1 MLGLRRKAGRDTM
14 DKYEFNIKVE
24 QIKKLVTKGDFT
36 TSMKIADTID
46 WRRVRNANLLAM
58 ISQVYE
64 KNGEYQEAKEILMQ
78 AYERAPVGKR
88 LLFKLAE
95 LALREGNVREAEE
108 YYREFNEAA
117 PGDPRQNLLRYL
129 ILKAKGASSRQL
141 AAALEKYVATE
152 LDERW
157 MYELAELY
165 AAIGERNLCVQMCD
179 KIALMFAFGKYVDK
193 ALALKAQF
201 AALSDYQQDLVQN
214 PDKYEAQYK
223 AVEQEFENGAL
234 DVFGEDEQDPEENF
248 SGEMLFPDHD
258 YEGDSKY
265 GQNTDEPDYDG
276 EYDQGYDGQDGYGPE
291 DGDMP
296 YEESGDEVVAE
307 EPMEEAAED
316 PLRMPGRVTL
326 DEELVANLH
335 QAAAEEQL
343 AREMS
348 RLTRDGIADE
358 DILNEQTKK
367 LYDIHRALPPALR
380 GEEEPDSDMDG
391 EQEGFG
397 EYPDIEEGNETAAA
411 ESADEESGAQEMD
424 AEPAGGEA
432 ADADET
438 AEVLAAAEEEPVPE
452 YMAIETK
459 TPEKGMEKAI
469 EKLKAYH
476 TQNDS
481 HNQTVRITGSKL
493 SSRGVDAISEQLSG
507 RDLIV
512 DEAGDLVGEELEKLV
527 ELMTEDNNRDHMA
540 VVLLDNPRQMEDLY
554 QKYPEQM
561 DKFTRIDGEW
571 VPEEVSIGNAVMEQ
585 IEEEERQAR
594 KEEDAEN
601 AAEASGAEQSAAAEA
616 EGADAAETAETE
628 GTDAAETAETAET
641 DAAGEAA
648 QPEQRGDDYRQE
660 MDVDSFAQYAC
671 DYAASIDCSITG
683 KSMLALYERVELME
697 EDGVPLTKE
706 NAEAMIEEAADKA
719 EKPSLGR
726 LITGVFSAKYNKEG
740 LLILREEHFI

>member
-1 MLGLRRKAGRDTM
+1 M

-78 AYERAPVGKR
+78 AYERAPVGKS

-108 YYREFNEAA
+108 YYREFTEAA
-117 PGDPRQNLLRYL
+117 AGDPRQNLLRYL

-141 AAALEKYVATE
+141 AATLEKYVSVE

-165 AAIGERNLCVQMCD
+165 AAIGEKNLCVQMCD

-201 AALSDYQQDLVQN
+201 AALSDYQQDLVRN

-234 DVFGEDEQDPEENF
+234 DVFGEDDSYPEDHF
-248 SGEMLFPDHD
+248 SGEMQFPDHD
-258 YEGDSKY
+258 YDDDGGQYEQY
-265 GQNTDEPDYDG
+265 GEEPVYEEDAYG
-276 EYDQGYDGQDGYGPE
+276 PEYDGQEDQEPE
-291 DGDMP
+291 DEDVI
-296 YEESGDEVVAE
+296 YEEPAGDEDAAE
-307 EPMEEAAED
+307 ESAEETDEELQRAPE
-316 PLRMPGRVTL
+316 RVTI

-348 RLTRDGIADE
+348 RLTRDGAADE
-358 DILNEQTKK
+358 NVFNEQTKK

-380 GEEEPDSDMDG
+380 GEEVPDED
-391 EQEGFG
+391 
-397 EYPDIEEGNETAAA
+397 PEEAGSAEDLET
-411 ESADEESGAQEMD
+411 
-424 AEPAGGEA
+424 
-432 ADADET
+432 DADEQEISGE
-438 AEVLAAAEEEPVPE
+438 AEMPEASAAEDTDDAAGPAGTEDSDEADGASAAAEEEAVPE
-452 YMAIETK
+452 YMAIETR

-476 TQNDS
+476 VQHDS

-493 SSRGVDAISEQLSG
+493 NSRGVDTVTAQLTG

-512 DEAGDLVGEELEKLV
+512 DEAGDLSGEELEKLV
-527 ELMTEDNNRDHMA
+527 GLMTAEENQNHMA

-561 DKFTRIDGEW
+561 GSFTRIDGEL
-571 VPEEVSIGNAVMEQ
+571 VPEEVAIGNAVMEQ
-585 IEEEERQAR
+585 VEEQERLAR
-594 KEEDAEN
+594 KEEEGPEAITSTSDADR
-601 AAEASGAEQSAAAEA
+601 SAVVEPM
-616 EGADAAETAETE
+616 E
-628 GTDAAETAETAET
+628 
-641 DAAGEAA
+641 
-648 QPEQRGDDYRQE
+648 PEPRDDDRRQE
-660 MDVDSFAQYAC
+660 MDADSFAQYAC

-706 NAEAMIEEAADKA
+706 NAEAMIEEAADRA

>member
-1 MLGLRRKAGRDTM
+1 M

-165 AAIGERNLCVQMCD
+165 AAIGEKNLCVQMCD

-234 DVFGEDEQDPEENF
+234 DVFGEDDSYSEDHF
-248 SGEMLFPDHD
+248 SGEMQFPDHD
-258 YEGDSKY
+258 YEDEGRY
-265 GQNTDEPDYDG
+265 ADEPAYDG
-276 EYDQGYDGQDGYGPE
+276 NAYDQEYDGQEEYGPE
-291 DGDMP
+291 DGDMT
-296 YEESGDEVVAE
+296 YEEPAGE
-307 EPMEEAAED
+307 EPEGEPVEEMPEN
-316 PLRMPGRVTL
+316 PPRMPERVTI

-335 QAAAEEQL
+335 QAAAEERL

-348 RLTRDGIADE
+348 RLALDGAADE
-358 DILNEQTKK
+358 DVLNEQTKK

-380 GEEEPDSDMDG
+380 SGGEPDDETDE
-391 EQEGFG
+391 EQEISADGS
-397 EYPDIEEGNETAAA
+397 DIEESGTAGETVSDEKSDMQGAAA
-411 ESADEESGAQEMD
+411 TEDSEPED
-424 AEPAGGEA
+424 AGDGA
-432 ADADET
+432 ADAAEDKT
-438 AEVLAAAEEEPVPE
+438 AAKEEPVPE
-452 YMAIETK
+452 YMAIETR

-476 TQNDS
+476 SQNDS

-493 SSRGVDAISEQLSG
+493 NSRGVDAISAQLTG

-512 DEAGDLVGEELEKLV
+512 DEAGDLAGEELEKLV
-527 ELMTEDNNRDHMA
+527 DLMTEEDNRNHMA
-540 VVLLDNPRQMEDLY
+540 VVLLDNPRQMDDLY

-561 DKFTRIDGEW
+561 GRFTRIDGEW

-585 IEEEERQAR
+585 VEEEERLAR
-594 KEEDAEN
+594 EEEKAPETS
-601 AAEASGAEQSAAAEA
+601 AEAPGEEPS
-616 EGADAAETAETE
+616 ETVE
-628 GTDAAETAETAET
+628 
-641 DAAGEAA
+641 AAG
-648 QPEQRGDDYRQE
+648 PERRDDDYRQE
-660 MDVDSFAQYAC
+660 MDADSFAQYAC

>member
-1 MLGLRRKAGRDTM
+1 M

-141 AAALEKYVATE
+141 ASTLEKYVSVE

-165 AAIGERNLCVQMCD
+165 AAIGEKNLCVQMCD

-201 AALSDYQQDLVQN
+201 AALSDYQQDLVRN

-234 DVFGEDEQDPEENF
+234 DVFGEDDQYSEDHF
-248 SGEMLFPDHD
+248 SSEMQFPDHD
-258 YEGDSKY
+258 YDDDGQYEQY
-265 GQNTDEPDYDG
+265 GEEPAYEEDADAQ
-276 EYDQGYDGQDGYGPE
+276 EYDDQGDYE
-291 DGDMP
+291 SGDVV
-296 YEESGDEVVAE
+296 YEESGEDETAAE
-307 EPMEEAAED
+307 EPMEEIVEEPRRVPD
-316 PLRMPGRVTL
+316 RVTI

-343 AREMS
+343 AKEMS
-348 RLTRDGIADE
+348 RLSRDGAADE
-358 DILNEQTKK
+358 NVFNEQTKK

-380 GEEEPDSDMDG
+380 GEEVPEEDLEEAGDAEDAVTDMDAQAASG
-391 EQEGFG
+391 DEDMPEASAAANT
-397 EYPDIEEGNETAAA
+397 EETAGP
-411 ESADEESGAQEMD
+411 ADAGDTEEA
-424 AEPAGGEA
+424 GEA
-432 ADADET
+432 P
-438 AEVLAAAEEEPVPE
+438 AAAEEEAVPE
-452 YMAIETK
+452 YMAIETR

-476 TQNDS
+476 AQHDS

-493 SSRGVDAISEQLSG
+493 SSRGVDAVTAQLTG

-512 DEAGDLVGEELEKLV
+512 DEAGDLSGEELEKLV
-527 ELMTEDNNRDHMA
+527 SLMKTEENQNHMA

-561 DKFTRIDGEW
+561 GSFTRIDGEL
-571 VPEEVSIGNAVMEQ
+571 VPEEVAIGNAVMEQ
-585 IEEEERQAR
+585 VEEQERLAR
-594 KEEDAEN
+594 KEEEGPEAITSTSDADR
-601 AAEASGAEQSAAAEA
+601 SAVVEPM
-616 EGADAAETAETE
+616 E
-628 GTDAAETAETAET
+628 
-641 DAAGEAA
+641 
-648 QPEQRGDDYRQE
+648 PEQRDDDRRQE

-706 NAEAMIEEAADKA
+706 NAEAMIEEAADRA

>member
-1 MLGLRRKAGRDTM
+1 M

-141 AAALEKYVATE
+141 AAALEKYVSTE

-165 AAIGERNLCVQMCD
+165 AAIGEKNLCVQMCD

-201 AALSDYQQDLVQN
+201 AELSDYQQDLVQN

-234 DVFGEDEQDPEENF
+234 DVFGEDDRAPEERF
-248 SGEMLFPDHD
+248 SSEMLFPDHD
-258 YEGDSKY
+258 YDEDGPVY
-265 GQNTDEPDYDG
+265 GEDPYEQ
-276 EYDQGYDGQDGYGPE
+276 EYNGQDGYE
-291 DGDMP
+291 SAD
-296 YEESGDEVVAE
+296 YEPADGDEVYDGPAYGEAE
-307 EPMEEAAED
+307 EEESVEEVPDDQLQQAQE
-316 PLRMPGRVTL
+316 RVTI

-348 RLTRDGIADE
+348 RLAQDGAAADE

-367 LYDIHRALPPALR
+367 LYDIHRTLPPALR
-380 GEEEPDSDMDG
+380 GEDAEEAENEAQEFSAEYPEEEEEDG
-391 EQEGFG
+391 DFG
-397 EYPDIEEGNETAAA
+397 EAEEGAYKPEAAETTDTEAGEAAGAAGAAA
-411 ESADEESGAQEMD
+411 EPQ
-424 AEPAGGEA
+424 
-432 ADADET
+432 T
-438 AEVLAAAEEEPVPE
+438 PE
-452 YMAIETK
+452 FMAIETR
-459 TPEKGMEKAI
+459 TPEKGIEKAI
-469 EKLKAYH
+469 ERLKAYH
-476 TQNDS
+476 IQNDS

-493 SSRGVDAISEQLSG
+493 SSRGVDAVSAQLTG

-512 DEAGDLVGEELEKLV
+512 DEAGDLSGEELEKLV
-527 ELMTEDNNRDHMA
+527 GLMTADENHNMA

-561 DKFTRIDGEW
+561 DRFTRIDGEW
-571 VPEEVSIGNAVMEQ
+571 VPEEVAIGDAVMEQ
-585 IEEEERQAR
+585 VEEQERLAREEEDS
-594 KEEDAEN
+594 DAGD
-601 AAEASGAEQSAAAEA
+601 EASGGEPQEEVEPEEA
-616 EGADAAETAETE
+616 EE
-628 GTDAAETAETAET
+628 
-641 DAAGEAA
+641 
-648 QPEQRGDDYRQE
+648 PVQRDDDYRQE
-660 MDVDSFAQYAC
+660 MDPDAFAQYAC
-671 DYAASIDCSITG
+671 NYAAGIDCSITG

-697 EDGVPLTKE
+697 EDGIPLTKE